1 MVQWTQWQGEVLIT
15 LRLANNAAF
24 QRYLSRAEVSNQR
37 ENQKI
42 RSCGEI
48 TGAHGF
54 GQVCANGSRARIH
67 ISGGMIRGD
76 PAFREDFKQQLPA
89 RPSHRVG
96 EQPPSPGT
104 RGLFGGVGT
113 TSPCSRHRLAACLCA
128 SKASAGQECGC
139 RPASK
144 PLAAGLQD
152 SECRPVGGT
161 GQTWSL
167 SPHLEHEQKGVLS
180 LLLRQL
186 AKPVRFNQS
195 PTK

>member
-1 MVQWTQWQGEVLIT
+1 MDLDRSVLMEAGRAHTSAEGRLGAIQHFGRT
-15 LRLANNAAF
+15 LNSSSPPA
-24 QRYLSRAEVSNQR
+24 RAIGPGSSLLPQAPGDFLEVSAPLHHAAV
-37 ENQKI
+37 
-42 RSCGEI
+42 
-48 TGAHGF
+48 TG
-54 GQVCANGSRARIH
+54 
-67 ISGGMIRGD
+67 
-76 PAFREDFKQQLPA
+76 
-89 RPSHRVG
+89 
-96 EQPPSPGT
+96 
-104 RGLFGGVGT
+104 
-113 TSPCSRHRLAACLCA
+113 LAACLCA

-161 GQTWSL
+161 GQTWSPT
-167 SPHLEHEQKGVLS
+167 PHLEHEQKGVLS